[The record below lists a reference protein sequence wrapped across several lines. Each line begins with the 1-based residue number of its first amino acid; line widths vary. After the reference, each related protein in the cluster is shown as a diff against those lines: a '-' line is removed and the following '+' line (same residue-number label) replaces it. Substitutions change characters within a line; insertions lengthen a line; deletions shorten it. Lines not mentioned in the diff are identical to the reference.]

1 MKNKLLIFLIIF
13 FFKSTL
19 LAEDIFIESKIINLD
34 KKKELSIFKDDVVV
48 TTSDNSIIK
57 SDYAEYNKKKGIIT
71 LKNNVEATDTK
82 NNRLISNFAIYD
94 QNRKTLK
101 SIGVTKITTPENYT
115 VEGIDITLNNLKKLI
130 SSDKKTIV
138 RDQDNNEIFLSNFE
152 YLINDYIFKSI
163 GEIEIK
169 DNFQNVYNFSQLYI
183 DTKKKELLGTD
194 IKSFI
199 NKDDF
204 KVNKDNKPRIFAN
217 SIKVGK
223 EITTFNKSNF
233 TICNYR
239 ENDKCPP
246 WTVQSEKMLHDNK
259 KKTIYYKNA
268 LIKIYDIPIFFS
280 PRLSHPD
287 PSVKRRSG
295 LLVPSFQDS
304 KNLGEGLSIP
314 YFWAI
319 SEDKDLTLTNKL
331 YVSEHPL
338 FLGEY
343 RQAFEKSN
351 FIADFGYT
359 QGYKKNT
366 ASKVSGQ
373 KTHFFSKFVKNF
385 SNEINNSKSTFSITT
400 QDVSNDKYF
409 KLYKIDTELI
419 NEDIDVLNNS
429 LDFSH
434 SDDNKFFGI
443 NFSMYETLKSPYND
457 KYEYIFPE
465 LTFNKNLFSSSAY
478 GSLDLD
484 SNFKFHNYDTNK
496 SSKFLVN
503 DLNWESIGKS
513 LNSGIQTKLLG
524 KIKNIN
530 YETKNIAEFKE
541 NTTNEVFGALGF
553 LTEIDLYKRVSDI
566 SEHFFTPK
574 ILTRFAP
581 GEMRKEK
588 NSSRLNAIEAFD
600 IDRLNNNQNF
610 ETGLSATVGFDY
622 EIKKQDQHFDI
633 SVGQIINQKENKNM
647 PTSMG
652 LDEKVSDLVGS
663 ANYKISDKLS
673 IDYNFA
679 LDQNYNDLNYNEI
692 GASITSNLFNFNFDY
707 LQEKKHVGSNE
718 YIKSKI
724 DYKIADKGNL
734 SYEFK
739 RNLITNSSEFYNLSY
754 EYINDCLRAGLVYRR
769 EFYND
774 SEIEAENS
782 LMFKITL
789 IPFGDI
795 NSPKLNR

>member
-1 MKNKLLIFLIIF
+1 MKSNLFIFLIIF

-19 LAEDIFIESKIINLD
+19 LAENVLIESKIISLD
-34 KKKELSIFKDDVVV
+34 KEKELSIFKNDVII
-48 TTSDNSIIK
+48 TTPDNNIIK
-57 SDYAEYNKKKGIIT
+57 SDYAEYDKKNGIIT
-71 LKNNVEATDTK
+71 LRDNIIATDIKNNK
-82 NNRLISNFAIYD
+82 LSSNFAIYN
-94 QNRKTLK
+94 QNLKTLK
-101 SIGVTKITTPENYT
+101 SIGATKITTPENYT
-115 VEGIDITLNNLKKLI
+115 IEGTDIVLDDFKKLI
-130 SSDKKTIV
+130 SSKKKTIIK
-138 RDQDNNEIFLSNFE
+138 DQDDNEIFLNNFE

-163 GEIEIK
+163 GEIKIK
-169 DNFQNVYNFSQLYI
+169 DSFKNVYNFSQLYI

-204 KVNKDNKPRIFAN
+204 KVNKNNKPRIFAN
-217 SIKVGK
+217 SIKVDK

-295 LLVPSFQDS
+295 FLVPSFQDS

-319 SEDKDLTLTNKL
+319 GKDKDLTLTNKL

-343 RQAFEKSN
+343 RQAFERSN
-351 FIADFGYT
+351 LIFDFGYT
-359 QGYKKNT
+359 QGYKNNT

-385 SNEINNSKSTFSITT
+385 SNEINNSKSTLSITT

-419 NEDIDVLNNS
+419 NEDIDTLKNS
-429 LDFSH
+429 LDFAH
-434 SDDNKFFGI
+434 SDDEKFFGI
-443 NFSMYETLKSPYND
+443 NMSMYETLKSPYND

-465 LTFNKNLFSSSAY
+465 FTFNKNLFSSSTY

-503 DLNWESIGKS
+503 DLNWETIGKS
-513 LNSGIQTKLLG
+513 LNSGLQTKYL
-524 KIKNIN
+524 
-530 YETKNIAEFKE
+530 E
-541 NTTNEVFGALGF
+541 
-553 LTEIDLYKRVSDI
+553 
-566 SEHFFTPK
+566 
-574 ILTRFAP
+574 
-581 GEMRKEK
+581 
-588 NSSRLNAIEAFD
+588 LN
-600 IDRLNNNQNF
+600 
-610 ETGLSATVGFDY
+610 
-622 EIKKQDQHFDI
+622 
-633 SVGQIINQKENKNM
+633 
-647 PTSMG
+647 
-652 LDEKVSDLVGS
+652 
-663 ANYKISDKLS
+663 
-673 IDYNFA
+673 
-679 LDQNYNDLNYNEI
+679 
-692 GASITSNLFNFNFDY
+692 
-707 LQEKKHVGSNE
+707 
-718 YIKSKI
+718 
-724 DYKIADKGNL
+724 
-734 SYEFK
+734 
-739 RNLITNSSEFYNLSY
+739 
-754 EYINDCLRAGLVYRR
+754 
-769 EFYND
+769 
-774 SEIEAENS
+774 
-782 LMFKITL
+782 
-789 IPFGDI
+789 
-795 NSPKLNR
+795 